1 MSEYKDLKNN
11 IYPITHISRIADTE
25 RDEIQLKIVE
35 ELCAIFAR

>member
-1 MSEYKDLKNN
+1 MSEYKDFKNN

-35 ELCAIFAR
+35 ELCAIFAH